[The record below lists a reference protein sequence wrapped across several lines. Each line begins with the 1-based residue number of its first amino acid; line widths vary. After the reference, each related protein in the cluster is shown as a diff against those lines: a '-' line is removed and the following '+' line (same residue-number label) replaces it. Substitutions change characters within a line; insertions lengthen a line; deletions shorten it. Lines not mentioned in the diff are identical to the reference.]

1 MWDQQRHNFIIL
13 KMRALRFTANESCNK
28 PKCAILGHFEAFH
41 SVEIV
46 KNPKKIVLFY
56 YARNDE
62 ESGYQP

>member
-1 MWDQQRHNFIIL
+1 MPG
-13 KMRALRFTANESCNK
+13 LRFTAYESCNK